1 MSLQDDNPVNG
12 CACILILL
20 AIVIGCFIFMTSQ
33 GYHQQ
38 WSPVNGK
45 FIWVDKD
52 GKP

>member
-1 MSLQDDNPVNG
+1 MTDSDYKQPEIISL
-12 CACILILL
+12 LILM
-20 AIVIGCFIFMTSQ
+20 AIIIGYCTYMTYS

-38 WSPVNGK
+38 WSPANGK

>member
-1 MSLQDDNPVNG
+1 MSLRLNG
-12 CACILILL
+12 ETISLVILIMFVVGYL
-20 AIVIGCFIFMTSQ
+20 VYMTSA

-38 WSPVNGK
+38 WSPANGK